1 MAANAGIADGPGELA
16 KYMPDYL
23 GRLPR
28 MKKTGPAVR
37 FELSKKSKEWT
48 VSFVLLPSSVSKG
61 PARAPY
67 GQHYVNAKCLSLP
80 SNGKAVPFYLFLCSK
95 LLNVKKRVD
104 FDMKKDDLKRY
115 FRETN
120 YRRIRRTVRKIAD
133 ATDDFAFGSVKYGVS
148 FSKGKR
154 KPSQSPAD

>member
-28 MKKTGPAVR
+28 MKKAGPAVR

-48 VSFVLLPSSVSKG
+48 VSFVLMPSSVAKG
-61 PARAPY
+61 PVRAPY
-67 GQHYVNAKCLSLP
+67 GRHYVNAKCLSLP

-104 FDMKKDDLKRY
+104 FDVKKDDVKRY
-115 FRETN
+115 FQETN
-120 YRRIRRTVRKIAD
+120 YRRIRRTMRKIAD
-133 ATDDFAFGSVKYGVS
+133 TTDDFAFGSVKYGVS

-154 KPSQSPAD
+154 KPSKAPAD